1 MKIVNMQG
9 VHLMNNLDLLMNEI
23 NKKFKEDIVVKGTNI
38 IYSERIPFSS
48 PRANYLL
55 YGGIPVGKAVEFFGS
70 EGSGKTTTALDCV
83 GQAQKKALREYNEAL
98 DKMETELEEL
108 QAKNNKSDQKRIQQL
123 QQGIDNLE
131 EQGPKKAVY
140 VDAENTLDEEWA
152 RLNGVDTDNLYLIR
166 PQSQTAEQVLQMVI
180 DIIKSGN
187 VCIVV
192 VDSIPMLVPQQLYEE
207 TLEKKSY
214 CGIAG
219 TMAQFASRVPPLL
232 NKNKCTLI
240 MINQV
245 REDIDNPYNLYKTPG
260 GKALKHLYAVRILF
274 RKGVFITEDNQE
286 LANNKATE
294 PAGNLVNMDIAKT
307 KICRPDRRMG
317 FYTLKYKTGVD
328 VLADTVDLAIKY
340 DIIRQSGAWFNI
352 LDVETGEI
360 MCDENDEPLKFQG
373 RPKLLE
379 YLRSEPIVFNDIA
392 RQVNKLISE

>member
-1 MKIVNMQG
+1 
-9 VHLMNNLDLLMNEI
+9 MNKLDMIMNDI
-23 NKKFKEDIVVKGTNI
+23 NKKYKEDIVVKGTSI

-55 YGGIPVGKAVEFFGS
+55 YGGIPVGKAVEFFGG
-70 EGSGKTTTALDCV
+70 EGGGKTTTALDCV
-83 GQAQKKALREYNEAL
+83 AQAQKKAMKEYNQQVYDLENEL
-98 DKMETELEEL
+98 DELE
-108 QAKNNKSDQKRIQQL
+108 AKNNKSDQKKIQKLHQEL
-123 QQGIDNLE
+123 DELV
-131 EQGPKKAVY
+131 EQGPKRAVY

-152 RLNGVDTDNLYLIR
+152 KLNGVDVDNLYLVR
-166 PQSQTAEQVLQMVI
+166 PQSQTAEQVLQLVI
-180 DIIKSGN
+180 EIIKCGDA
-187 VCIVV
+187 CIVV

-232 NKNKCTLI
+232 NKNKCALI

-307 KICRPDRRMG
+307 KISRPDRRMG
-317 FYTLKYKTGVD
+317 YYTLKYKTGID

-340 DIIRQSGAWFNI
+340 DILKQMGSWFNI
-352 LDVETGEI
+352 VDIETGEI
-360 MCDENDEPLKFQG
+360 MSDEYGETLRFQG

-379 YLRSEPIVFNDIA
+379 YLRSEPIVFEDISK
-392 RQVNKLISE
+392 QVEKIICE